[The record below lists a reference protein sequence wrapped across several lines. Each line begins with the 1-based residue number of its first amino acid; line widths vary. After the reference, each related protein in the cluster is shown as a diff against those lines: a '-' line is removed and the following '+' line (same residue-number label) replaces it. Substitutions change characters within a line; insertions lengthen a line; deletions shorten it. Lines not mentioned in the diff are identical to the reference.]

1 MSLLDSKQ
9 WRAIFTLQRI
19 MSDCNP
25 KADIKIN
32 LFLSAKS
39 IKAMFQKCYEKL
51 QILSLDC

>member
-25 KADIKIN
+25 KADIKMLVKNN
-32 LFLSAKS
+32 L
-39 IKAMFQKCYEKL
+39 
-51 QILSLDC
+51 